1 MPWRSSLIAGRMVI
15 TARASKATRVMVRTR
30 PMVSPRRA
38 GVISPA
44 GRRDDRFIVGPRGH
58 ATGAGPALCRLDR
71 QPAGLEGYARRR
83 PPPNPPL
90 GQRHGSGAR
99 ASLAFAVLLLTA
111 LARFPREA
119 RQLAQ
124 RTGTTRLE
132 GPPEACPGPGRFALA
147 GQHQDGRPDRDPAA
161 AGLGPAPGQRQA
173 GRRTVAGSGPGRS
186 GRAGARRRP
195 ADLAGQR
202 RAGPPGPAGPERG
215 PPPLDP
221 GRRPVR

>member
-1 MPWRSSLIAGRMVI
+1 MPSRSSLIAGRMVI

-83 PPPNPPL
+83 PPPQSPIGPT
-90 GQRHGSGAR
+90 AR
-99 ASLAFAVLLLTA
+99 KWCAREPRVRCAAPLTA

-132 GPPEACPGPGRFALA
+132 GPPEARPGPGRFALA
-147 GQHQDGRPDRDPAA
+147 GQHP
-161 AGLGPAPGQRQA
+161 
-173 GRRTVAGSGPGRS
+173 
-186 GRAGARRRP
+186 
-195 ADLAGQR
+195 
-202 RAGPPGPAGPERG
+202 
-215 PPPLDP
+215 
-221 GRRPVR
+221 